1 MTDSTQRRIGVEVR
15 SLRARRGMS
24 QHELAKRAGIS
35 RVSVSEI
42 ENGKR
47 DPGSSTVA
55 KLADA
60 LGVPAGALFGDQS

>member
-1 MTDSTQRRIGVEVR
+1 MTDSTQHRIGVEVR

-24 QHELAKRAGIS
+24 QEELAKRAGIS